1 VGAERR
7 RRGGAAGAP
16 LISDAGPEDADTV
29 RALFREYF
37 AWLGED
43 GWIDGFEEE
52 LAALPGGY
60 EALLVARVDGETAGC
75 VALKRLPD
83 GACELKRLYVRP
95 GARGSGAGKAL
106 AGAAVERARGLGYSA
121 MRLDTLPSMDTART
135 LYLSLGFRPIDR
147 YNDNPIPGVLFFE
160 LAL

>member
-1 VGAERR
+1 MGPD
-7 RRGGAAGAP
+7 AADS
-16 LISDAGPEDADTV
+16 L

-95 GARGSGAGKAL
+95 AARGSGTGRAL
-106 AGAAVERARGLGYSA
+106 AEAAVERARELGYA
-121 MRLDTLPSMDTART
+121 TMRLDTLPMMNAARK
-135 LYLSLGFRPIDR
+135 LYLSLGFRPIER